1 MCHSSKT
8 LLDFHLSCATPGFGE
23 ITFSYAYDVLG
34 VTLIIRKWQVL
45 FQPSPDHPQG
55 WTQPDITVG
64 DQCLSSVDPFTYL
77 GSCLS
82 CKADL
87 DVETLAHLKSAGAA
101 FGNLRE
107 REFDN
112 RNIYISTNVKVHKT
126 ITLPTLLYG
135 SEAQTTYSCHL
146 KNHERYHQ
154 SCLHH
159 ILNIKWQDRRTNS
172 SVLEEANVTIIE
184 SCIIKNRLC
193 WAGHLVCMPLSGL
206 LRKFLYSKLTNGR
219 CNQRGGN
226 ENALRIALNT
236 ISNSAVSNSWS
247 GSN

>member
-8 LLDFHLSCATPGFGE
+8 LLDFHLSCATPGFAE

-34 VTLIIRKWQVL
+34 LTLNFRKRQVL
-45 FQPSPDHPQG
+45 FQPSPDHQQG
-55 WTQPDITVG
+55 WKQPDITVG
-64 DQCLSSVDPFTYL
+64 EQCLSSVDHFTYL

-87 DVETLAHLKSAGAA
+87 DVETLAHLKSTGAG

-112 RNIYISTNVKVHKT
+112 RNICISTNIKVHKT

-135 SEAQTTYSCHL
+135 SEARTTYSCHL

-154 SCLHH
+154 HCLHR
-159 ILNIKWQDRRTNS
+159 IINISWQDRRTNS
-172 SVLEEANVTIIE
+172 SVLEEASVTSIE
-184 SCIIKNRLC
+184 SYIIKNRLC
-193 WAGHLVCMPLSGL
+193 WAGHLVRMPLSGL
-206 LRKFLYSKLTNGR
+206 PKEDPV
-219 CNQRGGN
+219 Q
-226 ENALRIALNT
+226 
-236 ISNSAVSNSWS
+236 
-247 GSN
+247 